1 MKYRIMQ
8 KRSEEKDLVR
18 HRVTSCMARFR
29 RQPDSLWSWLV
40 CFASFVAL
48 VINNG
53 TYYTFGL
60 LLPPLMKE
68 FQQSNAIVGKCSPAF
83 TPATFKF
90 GKWLEQSPVYL
101 RVCTICELSGHAT
114 CKPCK
119 DRPSRI

>member
-1 MKYRIMQ
+1 MKYGIVQ
-8 KRSEEKDLVR
+8 NRSMKKDLVQR
-18 HRVTSCMARFR
+18 RVTNRMARFR

-53 TYYTFGL
+53 TCYTFGL

-83 TPATFKF
+83 TPATVKF
-90 GKWLEQSPVYL
+90 GKWLEQSCLLESVYDM
-101 RVCTICELSGHAT
+101 RAIRSC
-114 CKPCK
+114 
-119 DRPSRI
+119 DM